1 MVSSPFFTWA
11 FAFALAAAATPL
23 VRAYARRI
31 GAVAAPKKDRW
42 HQKPTAMMGGVAI
55 FAATIGALLM
65 LMPQTT
71 QSWVVIAASTA
82 LFAVGLVDDFIHL
95 KPYQK
100 LIGQLLGASAVIYFD
115 LVLPWTGWPVLNIVI
130 TFVWLIGVTNAVNM
144 LDNMDGL
151 SVGVAAIASVALA
164 VTFFLNGQLT
174 EALMLSAFCGA
185 LLGFLIY
192 NHNPASIFMGDCGSL
207 FVGFFLA
214 STALLS
220 ASGGGGRSRSVI
232 AVLAVPVLVLCI
244 PIFDTTFVTLM
255 RKMSGRAASQG
266 GRDHTSH
273 RLVAL
278 GLSERHAV
286 WMLYGFAVLG
296 GALAIFVRHI
306 DLDVSIAAIA
316 GFAIVLGLIGV
327 HLGGVRVYSEE
338 EVEAARRKP
347 VVSFLIDL
355 SYKRRVFEVLLD
367 VTLIVLA
374 SYGAY
379 ALVFGPARAAS
390 GDWQLFL
397 KTLPAI
403 VFAKLATFLAAG
415 VYRGLWRYAGV
426 SDVMNFAKAVTL
438 SSMASMLLIVFAFR
452 FEGFSRTVFVL
463 DAMLLFAFMAGS
475 RFAFR
480 FLRKILPAPHARTAK
495 RALIYGAGDAG
506 ELLWRELNNN
516 SSLGYVPVGFV
527 DDDPHKVGK
536 LMHGLRV
543 HSGHEPLADIVN
555 RVRADEVF
563 LSTDAIPRDKVM
575 SIVTECETAG
585 APVKRMRIEIE
596 RVADA
601 ELGWVL
607 PTQAPHTPASAA
619 TIIPVKE
626 KIVIAERPQSH

>member
-23 VRAYARRI
+23 VRAYARHI

-100 LIGQLLGASAVIYFD
+100 LIGQLLGASAVIYFG
-115 LVLPWTGWPVLNIVI
+115 LVLPWTGWPVLNIII

-278 GLSERHAV
+278 GLTERHAV
-286 WMLYGFAVLG
+286 WMLYGFAILG

-316 GFAIVLGLIGV
+316 GFAIVLGLVGV

-367 VTLIVLA
+367 VALIVLA
-374 SYGAY
+374 SYAAY
-379 ALVFGPARAAS
+379 ALVFGPARS
-390 GDWQLFL
+390 TSTDWQLFL

-403 VFAKLATFLAAG
+403 VFAKLATFLAVG

-426 SDVMNFAKAVTL
+426 SDVVNFAKAVTL
-438 SSMASMLLIVFAFR
+438 SSMASMLLLVFAFR

-463 DAMLLFAFMAGS
+463 DGMLLFAFMAGS
-475 RFAFR
+475 RFVFR
-480 FLRKILPAPHARTAK
+480 FLRKVLPAPHARTAK

-543 HSGHEPLADIVN
+543 HSGESLAEVVT

-563 LSTDAIPRDKVM
+563 LSTDALPRNKVM
-575 SIVTECETAG
+575 AIVTECETAG

-607 PTQAPHTPASAA
+607 PTHTPHTHAPAA

-626 KIVIAERPQSH
+626 KIIIAERPQSH